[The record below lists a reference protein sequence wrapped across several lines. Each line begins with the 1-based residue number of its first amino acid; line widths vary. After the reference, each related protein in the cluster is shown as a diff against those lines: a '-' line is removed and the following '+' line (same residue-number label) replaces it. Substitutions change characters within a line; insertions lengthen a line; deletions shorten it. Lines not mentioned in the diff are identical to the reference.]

1 MAELCYAMFTF
12 LQTNK
17 VFSSLKFTF
26 AGVRKEII
34 MANESYYTASHL
46 HIPTLGV

>member
-17 VFSSLKFTF
+17 VFSSLKFSLKF
-26 AGVRKEII
+26 SFLAEID
-34 MANESYYTASHL
+34 STTVY
-46 HIPTLGV
+46 G